1 MAARKRK
8 RDYKAEYRR
17 RQELARQRGFSGY
30 WQQRTTPRRL
40 RGEGDLRRLPE
51 KARDGRRDALSVIH
65 LARETGVSVEVAAEL
80 RGVPMQ
86 RVRWYAKDALGPTRN
101 GRTMPTRADRIPR
114 LRPVFVEGEDRA
126 VFVTVR
132 GSRAA
137 DRLADAFDVQWRYLH
152 GDATD
157 AEVRSLAG
165 LRAGG
170 HRVEADP
177 RRLDVIGA
185 LGEPNPDEVYRELV
199 A

>member
-1 MAARKRK
+1 MARE
-8 RDYKAEYRR
+8 RDYRAEYER

-30 WQQRTTPRRL
+30 WQQRTAPRTR
-40 RGEGDLRRLPE
+40 RGQLDPTRLPG
-51 KARDGRRDALSVIH
+51 KAREGRRDALSVIH
-65 LARETGVSVEVAAEL
+65 LARETGVSVEIAAAL

-101 GRTMPTRADRIPR
+101 GRTMPTRADRMPR
-114 LRPVFVEGEDRA
+114 LRPVFVEGEDHV
-126 VFVTVR
+126 VFVTLR

-157 AEVRSLAG
+157 DEVRALAG

-170 HRVEADP
+170 RRVEADP
-177 RRLDVIGA
+177 RRLDVIAA